1 MSVFPDG
8 AEAGAAVDAS
18 STFTAPCS
26 GWRPRFA
33 AAAKSAKLLDVADG
47 SDFDL
52 LDAWRGG
59 DKTAGNELFA
69 RHFEPVCRFFRNK
82 VADGVDDLI
91 QRTFLAC
98 VESRDRF
105 RKEASFRTY
114 LFTLARNELY
124 AHFKRTR
131 RSSDR
136 LDPLEQSVHDLGPTP
151 TALVAKK
158 KEQRFLLE
166 ALRKIPVD
174 HQITLE
180 LYYWEDLSAPQL
192 ALVLGV
198 PEGTVRTRIRRAKAL
213 VEAALH
219 DVEAEPSQL
228 ESTLANIEDW
238 ARSLR
243 EAATPDPGQES
254 GD

>member
-1 MSVFPDG
+1 M
-8 AEAGAAVDAS
+8 VDA
-18 STFTAPCS
+18 A
-26 GWRPRFA
+26 
-33 AAAKSAKLLDVADG
+33 

-59 DKTAGNELFA
+59 DKAAGNALFA
-69 RHFEPVCRFFRNK
+69 RHFEAVCRFFRNK
-82 VADGVDDLI
+82 VAAGVDDLI

-131 RSSDR
+131 RDSER

-151 TALVAKK
+151 TAIVAQK
-158 KEQRFLLE
+158 KEQRILLE
-166 ALRKIPVD
+166 ALRLIPVD

-192 ALVLGV
+192 ATVLGV
-198 PEGTVRTRIRRAKAL
+198 PEGTVRTRIRRAKQL
-213 VEAALH
+213 VEAALGQLG
-219 DVEAEPSQL
+219 AEDAPL
-228 ESTLANIEDW
+228 ASTLANIDGW

-243 EAATPDPGQES
+243 EAAAARDDSE
-254 GD
+254 